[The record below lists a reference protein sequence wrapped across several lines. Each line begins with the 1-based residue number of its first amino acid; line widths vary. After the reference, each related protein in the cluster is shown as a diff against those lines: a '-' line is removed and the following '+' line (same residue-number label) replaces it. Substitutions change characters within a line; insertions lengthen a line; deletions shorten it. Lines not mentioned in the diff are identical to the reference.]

1 MAAMNR
7 RDYLAHDALGLAEI
21 VRNGEANA
29 EEVLAAAIREAESNK
44 ALNAIVIEMY
54 DEARK
59 TARRDLPE
67 GPLRGV
73 PYLLKDLGACYEGS
87 ITTGGCRYF
96 ADSVADHDSEIVRR
110 YRKAGL
116 VVFGKSGSPEFG
128 LTTSTESILFGKT
141 RNPWNLEYSAGGSSG
156 GSAAA
161 VAAGILPAA
170 HASDGGG
177 SIRIPA
183 SCCGLF
189 GLKPTRARTPM
200 GPDAGEGWSGL
211 STVHAVSR
219 SVRDSAA
226 LLDASAGPD
235 AGDPYWAPPAE
246 RPFLEEVGTPPGR
259 LRIAFTSRTFN
270 GSRTDPECRHA
281 VDDAAAICAE
291 LGHEVDAAELDID
304 SEALGRAT
312 RTIVGANVLA
322 NLIERQKI
330 VGREFGPDDV
340 EPMTLAMTE
349 SARHL
354 DASAY
359 ALAIRTVH
367 RVGRQVAA
375 FFADWDVLLTPTM
388 ATPPKMLGILALDA
402 TDTDAYLENLLETIG
417 FTQLMNVAGNPAVSI
432 PLAESS
438 AGLPIGLQFA
448 APFGDEATLFRL
460 GAQLEE
466 ARPWADRRPRMVGD

>member
-1 MAAMNR
+1 MAAMNHS
-7 RDYLAHDALGLAEI
+7 DYLALDATGLAAA
-21 VRNGEANA
+21 VRNGDATA
-29 EEVLAAAIREAESNK
+29 EEVLEAAIQEAENNK

-59 TARRDLPE
+59 TARRNLTQ
-67 GPLRGV
+67 GPFCGV
-73 PYLLKDLGACYEGS
+73 PFLLKDLGAYYEGA

-110 YRKAGL
+110 YKKAGV

-128 LTTSTESILFGKT
+128 LTTTTESLLFGKT
-141 RNPWNLEYSAGGSSG
+141 RNPWNLEYVAGGSSG
-156 GSAAA
+156 GAAAA
-161 VAAGILPAA
+161 VAAGILPMA

-219 SVRDSAA
+219 TVRDSAA
-226 LLDASAGPD
+226 LLDASSGP
-235 AGDPYWAPPAE
+235 ASGDPYWAPPPA
-246 RPFLEEVGTPPGR
+246 RPFLDEVGAPPGR

-270 GSRTDPECRHA
+270 GSQTDPECRKA
-281 VDDAAAICAE
+281 VEDAAALCVE
-291 LGHEVDAAELDID
+291 LGHEVSPAELEID
-304 SEALGRAT
+304 SDPLGRAT
-312 RTIVGANVLA
+312 RTIVAANILA
-322 NLIERQKI
+322 NLIERQRI
-330 VGREFGPDDV
+330 VGRDFGPDDV
-340 EPMTLAMTE
+340 EPMTLSMAE
-349 SARHL
+349 NAREQ
-354 DASAY
+354 DSSDY
-359 ALAIRTVH
+359 ALAVRTVH
-367 RVGRQVAA
+367 RVGRQVAG
-375 FFADWDVLLTPTM
+375 FFEDWDVLLTPTM
-388 ATPPKMLGILALDA
+388 ATPPKKLGVLALDA
-402 TDTDAYLENLLETIG
+402 TDNEAYLENLLETIG
-417 FTQLMNVAGNPAVSI
+417 CTQLMNVAGNPAVSI

-448 APFGDEATLFRL
+448 APFGDEATLLRL

-466 ARPWADRRPRMVGD
+466 ARPWADRRPPTAEQ